1 MREYSMEKKSR
12 TELFYFCN
20 CASLTDITGDSL
32 LENDREG
39 FMATHGGAKARG
51 LMPMGL
57 FCPIGCPSS
66 HLPLPP

>member
-1 MREYSMEKKSR
+1 MEKKSR
-12 TELFYFCN
+12 IELFYFCI
-20 CASLTDITGDSL
+20 CASLTDITGDSLGSLRL

-39 FMATHGGAKARG
+39 FMATHGGAKARV